1 MIGILVSVRSRC
13 AHGTSCM
20 RAEQFAERKC
30 CVSQWCLPRNL
41 PTSVSLTS
49 LMQPRRTAEP
59 AASPMKED
67 LDRRRGRVRYPWRTT
82 QRWVV
87 YCNGSSALPAPER
100 ANTANRMRAIFRDAR
115 MPNSAHVVA
124 EAPRGWRKSLFP
136 SLPVSETDSCAAGL
150 VLFTPPDLRAQQ
162 VVTGAVLMRARSS
175 YSAGRRYFSANA
187 DVAYEFRPHDGSHDG
202 PGCRRFRAARAA
214 HSLGAVSRKAGPAKL
229 CSHFADELRGHQRR
243 RNAACTEGL
252 LFGASSASTFI
263 G

>member
-1 MIGILVSVRSRC
+1 
-13 AHGTSCM
+13 M

-41 PTSVSLTS
+41 STSVSLTS

-59 AASPMKED
+59 AASLMKED
-67 LDRRRGRVRYPWRTT
+67 LDRRRGRVRYPWRTM
-82 QRWVV
+82 QRCAV

-115 MPNSAHVVA
+115 TPNSAHVVA
-124 EAPRGWRKSLFP
+124 EAPRGWRKSLLP
-136 SLPVSETDSCAAGL
+136 SLPASETDSCAAGL
-150 VLFTPPDLRAQQ
+150 VLFTPADLRAQQ
-162 VVTGAVLMRARSS
+162 VVTGGRCQASTFFLR
-175 YSAGRRYFSANA
+175 AGRRYFSANA
-187 DVAYEFRPHDGSHDG
+187 DVAYEFRPHGSHDG

-214 HSLGAVSRKAGPAKL
+214 HSLGAVSRKAGPVKL